1 MSDKKIEELLGKV
14 EVSRREAVRKL
25 IVGAAFS
32 LPVVM
37 SFTMGGIPVH
47 KALAQG
53 TNATSS

>member
-1 MSDKKIEELLGKV
+1 VSEKKIEELLGKV

-47 KALAQG
+47 KALAASANS
-53 TNATSS
+53 TNS

>member
-1 MSDKKIEELLGKV
+1 MSEKKIEELLGKV
-14 EVSRREAVRKL
+14 DVSRREAVRKL

-47 KALAQG
+47 KALAQAGNG
-53 TNATSS
+53 TNS